1 MAFLLS
7 SGNKPELIRIIK
19 QKDKAFLMKF
29 LREVAPMQ
37 QYLVKTKMDRSVL
50 VSADDAES
58 IVCTINKDL
67 EVTKGTFRQLGL
79 NMSLGKSVMDTVSF
93 LFQMRDDRIH
103 TSYESVNS
111 NRHGYQPWKR
121 SKFLPVSFWDL
132 VIVGTDAIDLIAR
145 FFSEPEWKTTSYRF
159 IYFHVYSYNP
169 AAVDRWAIARI
180 DFDLHTVEYFDGR
193 VDGRPNLKPPELT
206 NFLDA
211 LKTVLRPI
219 LVSLCPEYM
228 EEWVCSAYTET
239 YFELLDNNY
248 DSGVYTTA
256 ITYFLCQTMPLY
268 FDRISIQRLRMSLA
282 YWILV
287 GELPI

>member
-1 MAFLLS
+1 
-7 SGNKPELIRIIK
+7 
-19 QKDKAFLMKF
+19 MKF

-132 VIVGTDAIDLIAR
+132 VIVGTDAINLIAR

-159 IYFHVYSYNP
+159 IYFHVYSASILQQLIVGP
-169 AAVDRWAIARI
+169 
-180 DFDLHTVEYFDGR
+180 LHALILIFIQLNILTVE
-193 VDGRPNLKPPELT
+193 
-206 NFLDA
+206 
-211 LKTVLRPI
+211 
-219 LVSLCPEYM
+219 
-228 EEWVCSAYTET
+228 
-239 YFELLDNNY
+239 
-248 DSGVYTTA
+248 
-256 ITYFLCQTMPLY
+256 
-268 FDRISIQRLRMSLA
+268 
-282 YWILV
+282 
-287 GELPI
+287 